1 MHKILET
8 ETVQQRYIRAKE
20 LAKYMNISPTTVW
33 WISRNNESFPKPK
46 KLTPQITVWDIDA
59 VNDFME
65 TLK

>member
-20 LAKYMNISPTTVW
+20 LAKYMSVSPTTVW
-33 WISRNNESFPKPK
+33 WISINNVSFPKPK